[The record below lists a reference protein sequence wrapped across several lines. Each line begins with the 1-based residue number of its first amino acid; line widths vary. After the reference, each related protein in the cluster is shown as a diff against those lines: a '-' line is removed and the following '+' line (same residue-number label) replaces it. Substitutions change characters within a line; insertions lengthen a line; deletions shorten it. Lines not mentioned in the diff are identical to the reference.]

1 MSLVLEPLN
10 SLGHFFP
17 PSNYVLE
24 PGDAPFPTGA
34 SFLPPLKRYA
44 GWLQP
49 GQLPIPKAIP
59 LSHTHTLALEGCGT
73 VPYLWTI
80 VGGGGLP
87 WWGETGK
94 TGISIGCIRLKH
106 VSPLQRKSIKYYLLI
121 VMVFF
126 ILLFSHLSPPQLAG
140 YGVEAVNHC
149 GDELSVGW
157 VPISN
162 STATTTATVCSLI
175 SWRPWSTPVIVG
187 LRS

>member
-80 VGGGGLP
+80 VGGGAAMVGGNWQNWNFYWLHSL
-87 WWGETGK
+87 EA
-94 TGISIGCIRLKH
+94 C
-106 VSPLQRKSIKYYLLI
+106 KSTSEEIYQILLI
-121 VMVFF
+121 DCHGFF
-126 ILLFSHLSPPQLAG
+126 YTAFFSPVASPAG
-140 YGVEAVNHC
+140 
-149 GDELSVGW
+149 
-157 VPISN
+157 
-162 STATTTATVCSLI
+162 
-175 SWRPWSTPVIVG
+175 R
-187 LRS
+187 LRGRSG